1 MAGVAALA
9 LVLSGCSSAGGN
21 QSAEEQQGEQVDQAV
36 EDTAS
41 AECAYPVTVTDMAGN
56 EVTIERRLRCSNRQ
70 PHLRGPQ
77 RSGACSRAAAPRTLM
92 SPHNN
97 WAEDETILDT
107 GSHAEP
113 NFDQVIAAEPTVII
127 NGYRYRDHA
136 EDARKQRRTPPSS
149 QWTMLT

>member
-1 MAGVAALA
+1 MASPLEEA
-9 LVLSGCSSAGGN
+9 
-21 QSAEEQQGEQVDQAV
+21 QSEQVDQAV

-56 EVTIERRLRCSNRQ
+56 EVTIESADSVAVTDNRTFAVLNEWGVQ
-70 PHLRGPQ
+70 PT
-77 RSGACSRAAAPRTLM
+77 AAPRTLM
-92 SPHNN
+92 SPQNS

-113 NFDQVIAAEPTVII
+113 NFDQVIAADPTVII

-136 EDARKQRRTPPSS
+136 EKMQEVPPDAALVAM
-149 QWTMLT
+149 TMLT